1 MELFS
6 IYFFSTF
13 CQLSMPVGGQQT
25 GGTVFVKHGHMYSFL
40 EKSIC
45 YDNEY

>member
-6 IYFFSTF
+6 IFFFSTF

-45 YDNEY
+45 YDYEY